1 MGWVVVETMDGL
13 IDVVPRKK
21 ARPTMP
27 RLRGTV
33 GASLLRKEA
42 PMKNLSRKWSK
53 V

>member
-1 MGWVVVETMDGL
+1 MGWVVVQTMDGL

-33 GASLLRKEA
+33 DGRGQLIAERSTHEE
-42 PMKNLSRKWSK
+42 PQPQME
-53 V
+53 